1 MILFKN
7 PLTVQGL
14 PFIQSAGQ
22 LNKGEYVAGRPFRLQ
37 QRPFAFNQQQKQQQQ
52 QQRLQQQ
59 PRQQR
64 IVYRPVQT
72 PLATQQRL
80 TVPAPQASVSFHH
93 KKPIKKPHFEA
104 QRQQIIFSQRQEQEQ
119 DPATVYGPPQESQ
132 GIYPP
137 PSAPEQQ
144 YGAPPPQ
151 QPEQQYGAPQQ
162 QPEPQAPEFQG
173 AVEDNEEDAEDVS
186 GPAISVANAVS
197 NNGQYYIL
205 GEDNVLQRVVYMTAR
220 DQSTNGF
227 SAKLKYEPV
236 EPIRDPIY
244 TYDQLG
250 QLVRI
255 YNK

>member
-1 MILFKN
+1 M
-7 PLTVQGL
+7 
-14 PFIQSAGQ
+14 GQ
-22 LNKGEYVAGRPFRLQ
+22 LNNGEFIPSRPFRLQ
-37 QRPFAFNQQQKQQQQ
+37 QRPFRFNQQPQQKPQQ

-59 PRQQR
+59 QPR
-64 IVYRPVQT
+64 IVFRPAQN

-80 TVPAPQASVSFHH
+80 TVPAPQASVAFHH

-104 QRQQIIFSQRQEQEQ
+104 QRQPIRFSQRQEQA
-119 DPATVYGPPQESQ
+119 PAGVYGPPQESQ

-137 PSAPEQQ
+137 PSQPEQQ
-144 YGAPPPQ
+144 YGAPPQ

-162 QPEPQAPEFQG
+162 QPEPESAPEFQG
-173 AVEDNEEDAEDVS
+173 GDDDSEEDAEDVS
-186 GPAISVANAVS
+186 GGPAISVANAVS

-244 TYDQLG
+244 AYDQLG
-250 QLVRI
+250 QLVRV